1 MPVLHDF
8 SCGEHTFERMVVGG
22 TEMVQCSCGKS
33 AKLVFS
39 PHRKQRNFDHIVVFR
54 DPETGKYSY
63 PGRSDE
69 PTPSGYERVELHNIP
84 EVRRFEAEVN
94 RNEQRKQEIH
104 RIREELTFE
113 PGRRERRAQL
123 SHEMASMSNRGR
135 DFARIAIKH
144 SDQKRKPKYEPGF
157 RVEVLS

>member
-1 MPVLHDF
+1 
-8 SCGEHTFERMVVGG
+8 MVVGG
-22 TEMVQCSCGKS
+22 TETVPCDCGKQ
-33 AKLVFS
+33 AKLVFL
-39 PHRKQRNFDHIVVFR
+39 PRRKQRNFDPIVVFR

-84 EVRRFEAEVN
+84 EVRRFEAEIN
-94 RNEQRKQEIH
+94 CEQQRQHEI
-104 RIREELTFE
+104 RGIREELTFE

-123 SHEMASMSNRGR
+123 YKEMASMSNRGR
-135 DFARIAIKH
+135 DFARVAIEH
-144 SDQKRKPKYEPGF
+144 ANQERKPKYDPGF